1 MILVLI
7 MHTFPTLH
15 YIITSI
21 LPIPPCITIAAIATV
36 VEGSRNNLVALHFH
50 VRHISTFSWTELLG
64 CTYYCAIA
72 VPVLVDTLR
81 GEGKRLGDPTREQ
94 LHMGEG
100 RRLPVIG
107 LVKSMRTSS
116 LFLCFIALLD

>member
-1 MILVLI
+1 ML
-7 MHTFPTLH
+7 TFLTPH

-21 LPIPPCITIAAIATV
+21 LPFSPCVTIEAIATA

-50 VRHISTFSWTELLG
+50 VRHISTFSRTELLG

-100 RRLPVIG
+100 RRLPVID
-107 LVKSMRTSS
+107 LVESTRTPS
-116 LFLCFIALLD
+116 LFLYFIVIVD